1 MRSPGSKP
9 RGLVLQIL
17 CIPNIINSLRFH
29 RTEPTNGVMTLSRLA
44 EFRAAEKALQE
55 QLAQLEAL
63 KNDAGLKKEI
73 EFEEKLQGLMKTYG
87 KNLRDI
93 IAILDPN
100 PAAAKGVAAPKQRKA
115 RVLKVYQNPH
125 TGELIETKGGNHRG
139 LKAWKEEY
147 GAATVDSWLRA

>member
-1 MRSPGSKP
+1 MDARTVNLVHSK
-9 RGLVLQIL
+9 
-17 CIPNIINSLRFH
+17 PNIINSPRS
-29 RTEPTNGVMTLSRLA
+29 RTTEAVNGVMPLSRLA

-73 EFEEKLQGLMKTYG
+73 EFEEKLQALMKTYG

-100 PAAAKGVAAPKQRKA
+100 PAASKGASAPKQRKA

-147 GAATVDSWLRA
+147 GAATVDTWLRA

>member
-1 MRSPGSKP
+1 
-9 RGLVLQIL
+9 
-17 CIPNIINSLRFH
+17 
-29 RTEPTNGVMTLSRLA
+29 MTLSRLA

-73 EFEEKLQGLMKTYG
+73 EFEQKLQGLMKSYN
-87 KNLRDI
+87 KNVRDI
-93 IAILDPN
+93 IAILDPG
-100 PAAAKGVAAPKQRKA
+100 PATSKTSSTPKQRKA

-139 LKAWKEEY
+139 LKAWKEQY
-147 GAATVDSWLRA
+147 GAATVETWVRT

>member
-1 MRSPGSKP
+1 
-9 RGLVLQIL
+9 
-17 CIPNIINSLRFH
+17 
-29 RTEPTNGVMTLSRLA
+29 MTLSRLA

-73 EFEEKLQGLMKTYG
+73 KFEEKLQHLMKTYG
-87 KNLRDI
+87 KSLRDI

-100 PAAAKGVAAPKQRKA
+100 PSASKGGAAPKQRKA

-147 GAATVDSWLRA
+147 GAATVDTWLRA